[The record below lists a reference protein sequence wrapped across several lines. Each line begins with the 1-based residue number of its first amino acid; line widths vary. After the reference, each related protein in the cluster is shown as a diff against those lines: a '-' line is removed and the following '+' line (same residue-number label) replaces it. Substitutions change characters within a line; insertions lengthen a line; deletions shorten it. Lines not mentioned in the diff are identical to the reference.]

1 MLGEIERNRN
11 VPKDNFIY
19 APSQPKKRNQVELAT
34 YFTSTHRSQYV
45 LSPSSDRPESHL
57 HYEAIGLGAKPITS
71 LDPRLYRHLEGNV
84 IFDEHNFN
92 MTELKEILPE
102 NPVVNRRLVFEEYW
116 MEHVERIVGRPMRWW
131 DPSSDTRS
139 SLERIGEKVKDHFYP
154 LQVEGGRDEV
164 VVADGTTSPP
174 EAATNAQKEMTLI
187 ANGNL
192 HSVANATALQATG
205 AHYPSYFSEEVPL
218 SKLIAR
224 KNLLS
229 VYTGCSIA
237 TWSYSGLKDLIRN
250 GDLQK
255 RFEDCRLH
263 KGEIALQMHQI
274 TPETASQ
281 VQPYDSIYVP
291 IVSLDQFVTNVLPH
305 IQNDFVLMTG
315 QKQFVPVIPR
325 ELYDTIIEHPR
336 IIHWFLQNLSIYAYD
351 AHHPKVNLQRVF
363 DVFNVPV
370 LNQNSLFAT
379 VKPPSLWHVQ

>member
-1 MLGEIERNRN
+1 
-11 VPKDNFIY
+11 
-19 APSQPKKRNQVELAT
+19 
-34 YFTSTHRSQYV
+34 
-45 LSPSSDRPESHL
+45 
-57 HYEAIGLGAKPITS
+57 
-71 LDPRLYRHLEGNV
+71 
-84 IFDEHNFN
+84 
-92 MTELKEILPE
+92 
-102 NPVVNRRLVFEEYW
+102 
-116 MEHVERIVGRPMRWW
+116 
-131 DPSSDTRS
+131 
-139 SLERIGEKVKDHFYP
+139 
-154 LQVEGGRDEV
+154 
-164 VVADGTTSPP
+164 
-174 EAATNAQKEMTLI
+174 MTLL

-255 RFEDCRLH
+255 RFEDCHLH

-274 TPETASQ
+274 TPETGSQ

-291 IVSLDQFVTNVLPH
+291 IVSLDQFVTNILPH
-305 IQNDFVLMTG
+305 IQNDFVLMTR
-315 QKQFVPVIPR
+315 QKQFVPIIPR

-370 LNQNSLFAT
+370 LNQNSLFTT